1 MIKRILLLA
10 LIPLLLL
17 TSSPVSADDGITV
30 LDSSVEVQFPVA
42 LVFSLEVES
51 DADIIDVRL
60 HYEVDRMNY
69 TKVIS
74 EGWPD
79 FAPAS
84 RVETSWTWDMRKS
97 SLPSGA
103 AITYWWTVKDAE
115 GREGRTVPG
124 TVQFDDLRYRWQ
136 SLTEGE
142 LTIFWYE
149 EDKTFAQ
156 ELMDACQQ
164 GLIRLTGSVGM
175 YDEKPIRIYIY
186 ASASDLQGAM
196 IFPQEWTGGVAF
208 TEFGIIAIGI
218 SSDNVDWGKEALVH
232 ELTHL
237 VVHQAT
243 FSPYGRLPTWLDEG
257 LAMCNQGELT
267 PSLRARLEEAVSE
280 NRLISVRSLCS
291 PFSAEPEK
299 AFLSYAE
306 SYSLVEFLLANYG
319 QDKMLNL
326 LTIFREGSTYDE
338 ALTEVYGFDIDG
350 FDAIWRETLA
360 LPSTAFASEGEQS
373 HPALFA
379 VLSSIATLL
388 KLPSTLHWEEWE
400 WGWLCNNAMNWF

>member
-360 LPSTAFASEGEQS
+360 LPSTVFVSEGEQS